1 MPGLD
6 EEYTIQVFGCME
18 EQTFPSWITLCTVKT
33 FKELE
38 EKLETLEYRI
48 IAQHGALRVLDGRG
62 HVIKDAKRYWD
73 ANEIHGDVEEGP
85 GLFD

>member
-18 EQTFPSWITLCTVKT
+18 EQVHPSWITLCTVPT
-33 FKELE
+33 FEELQ

-48 IAQHGALRVLDGRG
+48 IAQHGALRVLNGRG
-62 HVIKDAKRYWD
+62 DVIKDAKRYWD
-73 ANEIHGDVEEGP
+73 ANEIHDDVEEFP
-85 GLFD
+85 GVL